1 MRIGLISFAHVHA
14 EAYAYHLG
22 HMHEVEFVGVADANL
37 ARGAEAARRYGTV
50 FFSSYEALLAA
61 GPDGVVVCS
70 ENARHREPVEM
81 AAAAGVHVLCEKP
94 LATTLTDAQAM
105 IDACRQARVVL
116 MTAFP
121 MRFSAPLLEVKTL
134 LDQGGLGRVYACTG
148 VNQGQVPRRYREWF
162 VDKELAGGG
171 SAMDHTVHLTDVL
184 RWFLGREVVEV
195 YAQLNRIIHGDSVTV
210 ETGGQVM
217 LTFEDGTFATI
228 DCSWT
233 RPANYPTWGGL
244 SLDLVGERGVAHA
257 DAFVQNLTVYSNQPQ
272 HPAWLAWG
280 SDPDQAMISEFVGA
294 IREQRAPGVTGED
307 GYRALEVALAVY
319 QSAALGRAVRLG

>member
-1 MRIGLISFAHVHA
+1 MRIGLLSFAHVHA

-22 HMHEVEFVGVADANL
+22 LLPEVEFVGIADPDVD
-37 ARGAEAARRYGTV
+37 RGQAAARQYGV
-50 FFSSYEALLAA
+50 AFFPSYAALLAA
-61 GPDGVVVCS
+61 GPEGVIVCT
-70 ENARHREPVEM
+70 ENARHREPVEL

-94 LATTLTDAQAM
+94 LATTLADARAM
-105 IDACRQARVVL
+105 IEACQRAGVVL

-121 MRFSAPLLEVKTL
+121 MRFSAPLLEAKAL
-134 LDQGGLGRVYACTG
+134 LEQGGLGRVYACSG

-162 VDKELAGGG
+162 VDKTLAGGG

-195 YAQLNRIIHGDSVTV
+195 YAQLNRIIHGDTVEV

-217 LTFEDGTFATI
+217 LTFDDDTFATI
-228 DCSWT
+228 DCSWS

-244 SLDLVGERGVAHA
+244 ALDLVGERGVVHA
-257 DAFVQNLTVYSNQPQ
+257 DAFVQNLTLYSNRPQ
-272 HPAWLAWG
+272 QPAWLTWG
-280 SDPDQAMISEFVGA
+280 SDPDQAMIREFIAAVQE
-294 IREQRAPGVTGED
+294 RRAPRVSGED

-319 QSAALGRAVRLG
+319 RSAASGRPVRLG